1 MLSVYEKLA
10 RGPRVLRRLDGLT
23 TKDLRQ
29 YPGRVQ
35 ALVLPS
41 TIVV

>member
-10 RGPRVLRRLDGLT
+10 RGLCVLRRLDGLI

-29 YPGRVQ
+29 YAGRVQ

-41 TIVV
+41 TVVV